1 MIAYPLAWT
10 HKPVTTLRVNAFGI
24 PHEHLQEIL
33 AIPSYTFPSG
43 FDASLVVGFALE
55 EIEGY
60 RS

>member
-10 HKPVTTLRVNAFGI
+10 HKPITTLRVNAFGL
-24 PHEHLQEIL
+24 PPEPLWEIL
-33 AIPSYTFPSG
+33 ALPPYTFPSG
-43 FDASLVVGFALE
+43 FDASLVVGLALE